1 MQVVNYIPPAE
12 LPDKEYPYIL
22 TTGRTI
28 FHYHTGT
35 MSRRTPKLDAE
46 IGGAFVQV
54 NPKDATLQDIRN
66 GSLVTLSTRR
76 GSVQAKARV
85 TTDVP
90 QGLVFLPFH
99 FSEACANKITNPVLD
114 PACGMPEY
122 KVCAVKMEVSK

>member
-1 MQVVNYIPPAE
+1 
-12 LPDKEYPYIL
+12 L

-54 NPKDATLQDIRN
+54 NPNDATLQDIKN
-66 GSLVTLSTRR
+66 GSLVTLTTRR

-90 QGLVFLPFH
+90 EGLVFLPFH

-114 PACGMPEY
+114 PTCGMPEY